1 MIDDYYGLPYYWVG
15 DQVWGPVN
23 MPSDLIREGVD
34 RKIALTHKINESHLR
49 SMNYVSG
56 YAIQATD
63 GEIGHVDDFIVDDEP
78 WAIRYIVV
86 DTRNFW
92 PGKKTLVAPPWIASV
107 DWQNSNVYFNL
118 SRGTIKSGP
127 PFDPNTSI
135 VPTKRSFMY
144 IMARKTRGAER

>member
-92 PGKKTLVAPPWIASV
+92 PGKKTLVGSAVDSECRLAKFKCLRQPIARHDQERAAV
-107 DWQNSNVYFNL
+107 R
-118 SRGTIKSGP
+118 SR
-127 PFDPNTSI
+127 
-135 VPTKRSFMY
+135 
-144 IMARKTRGAER
+144 